1 MTDPEDRKA
10 STPAGSEDSS
20 ELLQVA
26 ADLLLPTLRGLDML
40 RFAARHIHPPHL
52 QALGT
57 AVSPAAEPIRNA
69 LPAFRAASWPKQL
82 RELRDGT
89 LTAAE
94 IAASALDEF
103 AAAAA
108 SGDMRAARRA
118 LDRRARGCETLWPSV
133 PISPVIGRFFLDD
146 AAREDEGLCACLE
159 AAETPEGGGIQHVDN
174 DSGSRGGYSVF
185 VPEGHDPEAPPALV
199 VALHGGEGH
208 GRSFFWSWLPAA
220 RAAGVMLIS
229 PTSVG
234 RTWALQGDDVDTP
247 NIARI
252 LEEVGQSRRA
262 DQSRLLLTGMS
273 DGGTFCWTPGL
284 LGDSAFTHLAPF
296 SATFHP
302 LLLEFAEPDR
312 LSGLPVHI
320 VHGALDWM
328 FPAEVARSAAR
339 ALEARGARVVH
350 REMPDLSHTFAS
362 DEAPAVIRWF
372 LGTAARGR

>member
-1 MTDPEDRKA
+1 MTDPKDRKA
-10 STPAGSEDSS
+10 ATPAGSGDSS

-69 LPAFRAASWPKQL
+69 LPAFRAAPWPEQL
-82 RELRDGT
+82 RGLRDGT

-94 IAASALDEF
+94 IAAAALEAFD
-103 AAAAA
+103 AAAAG
-108 SGDMRAARRA
+108 GDMRAARRV
-118 LDRRARGCETLWPSV
+118 LDRRARGCEALWPSV
-133 PISPVIGRFFLDD
+133 PMSPVISRFFLDD
-146 AAREDEGLCACLE
+146 AAREDEGLCARLE
-159 AAETPEGGGIQHVDN
+159 AETPAGGGIHHLEN
-174 DSGSRGGYSVF
+174 ESGSRGGYSLF
-185 VPEGHDPEAPPALV
+185 VPQARESSAPPPLV
-199 VALHGGEGH
+199 VALHGGGGH
-208 GRSFFWSWLPAA
+208 GRTFFWSWLPAA

-252 LEEVGQSRRA
+252 LEEVRRRWRF
-262 DQSRLLLTGMS
+262 DESRLLLTGMS
-273 DGGTFCWTPGL
+273 DGGTFCWTSGL
-284 LGDSAFTHLAPF
+284 LGDSPFTHLAPF
-296 SATFHP
+296 STTFHP
-302 LLLEFAEPDR
+302 LLLEFAEADR
-312 LSGLPVHI
+312 LSGLPVLI

-328 FPAEVARSAAR
+328 FPAEVARSAAG

-350 REMPDLSHTFAS
+350 REIRDLSHAFAS

-372 LGTAARGR
+372 LGSAE

>member
-1 MTDPEDRKA
+1 MTDPEDREA
-10 STPAGSEDSS
+10 TPTAGGDNGT
-20 ELLQVA
+20 ELLQAA

-40 RFAARHIHPPHL
+40 RFAARHLHPPHL
-52 QALGT
+52 QALAA
-57 AVSPAAEPIRNA
+57 AVSPAAEPIREA
-69 LPAFRAASWPKQL
+69 LPAFRAASWPEQL
-82 RELRDGT
+82 GALRDGT

-94 IAASALDEF
+94 IAGSALAEL
-103 AAAAA
+103 AAAGA

-118 LDRRARGCETLWPSV
+118 LDRRAWASEALWPSV

-146 AAREDEGLCACLE
+146 AAREDEALCARLE
-159 AAETPEGGGIQHVDN
+159 GTETPESGGIHHVDN
-174 DSGSRGGYSVF
+174 ESGSRGGYSLF
-185 VPEGHDPEAPPALV
+185 VPEGQDPAAPPALV
-199 VALHGGEGH
+199 VALHGGGGH
-208 GRSFFWSWLPAA
+208 GRTFFWNWLPAA
-220 RAAGVMLIS
+220 RAAGVLLIS

-247 NIARI
+247 NLARI
-252 LEEVGQSRRA
+252 ITEVGRNRRF
-262 DQSRLLLTGMS
+262 DRSRLLLTGMS
-273 DGGTFCWTPGL
+273 DGGTFCWTSGL
-284 LGDSAFTHLAPF
+284 LVDSAFTHLAPF

-350 REMPDLSHTFAS
+350 REIPDLSHTFAS

-372 LGTAARGR
+372 LDAAARGR